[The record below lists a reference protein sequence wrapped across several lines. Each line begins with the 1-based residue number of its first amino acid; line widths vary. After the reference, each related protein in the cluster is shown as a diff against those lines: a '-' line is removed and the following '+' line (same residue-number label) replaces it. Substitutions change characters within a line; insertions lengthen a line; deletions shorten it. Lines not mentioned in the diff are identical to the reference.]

1 MKPEKI
7 DKNQPTLEDIEE
19 YNDMMG
25 EIDNWQHG
33 TCPVLIPK
41 QEHKTYPIFKTDK
54 EQDEY
59 LVAFMNKAK
68 KARIEPFYDKITK
81 LIESSCI
88 YREQNKKR
96 WKRQSKNSPK
106 LNVKEFRSNP

>member
-41 QEHKTYPIFKTDK
+41 
-54 EQDEY
+54 
-59 LVAFMNKAK
+59 
-68 KARIEPFYDKITK
+68 EPFYDKITK

>member
-33 TCPVLIPK
+33 ICPVLIPK
-41 QEHKTYPIFKTDK
+41 QEHKTYPVFKTDK

-68 KARIEPFYDKITK
+68 KAIEEDKTQRLKNVTK
-81 LIESSCI
+81 
-88 YREQNKKR
+88 REKKR
-96 WKRQSKNSPK
+96 
-106 LNVKEFRSNP
+106 L

>member
-1 MKPEKI
+1 MLPKEKRRGCNCI
-7 DKNQPTLEDIEE
+7 KSDVCPH
-19 YNDMMG
+19 YNAIISAASSIIYMRYG
-25 EIDNWQHG
+25 G
-33 TCPVLIPK
+33 
-41 QEHKTYPIFKTDK
+41 
-54 EQDEY
+54 
-59 LVAFMNKAK
+59 
-68 KARIEPFYDKITK
+68 IEPFYDKIIK